1 MNKNNYYTI
10 ENFLFDKD
18 QKFLFLH
25 ILNDEV
31 EIFYQYVI
39 NFLSKKKLR
48 LKFSDEIILN
58 NNTLFGLEEINLYKA
73 NTNNKIDK
81 IINLSGKSI
90 IFTDY
95 KTIKK
100 YKKSYSTINS
110 YEYYKDIN
118 FFIKEI
124 LKIKNDYLIN
134 NCLNNPQLIY
144 SEMSKYYVNSN
155 NYSPLN
161 WQNEKENNIVLIRK
175 KLRDPNISIKD
186 SYFFIKEESKYKK
199 LSFLIY

>member
-144 SEMSKYYVNSN
+144 SEMSK
-155 NYSPLN
+155 
-161 WQNEKENNIVLIRK
+161 
-175 KLRDPNISIKD
+175 
-186 SYFFIKEESKYKK
+186 
-199 LSFLIY
+199 